1 VITVS
6 RDFHKRARKPLTPA
20 CAYLEGVAAAHEQK
34 DRAFKVIQKYTRLK
48 DQKLIEVRYNDSVK
62 FLERVPCLESE
73 AIAPIV
79 EFMGKKK
86 PIAVETIAD
95 NAVVDRLVREG
106 FVGKLTEALSAGT
119 DAVGTNFSDN

>member
-1 VITVS
+1 MITVS

-20 CAYLEGVAAAHEQK
+20 CAYLEGVAAAHE
-34 DRAFKVIQKYTRLK
+34 FQKYTRLK
-48 DQKLIEVRYNDSVK
+48 DQKLIEERYNDSVK
-62 FLERVPCLESE
+62 FLERVPRLESE

-106 FVGKLTEALSAGT
+106 FVGKLYKKR
-119 DAVGTNFSDN
+119 